1 MFTWSFGCAP
11 SPARFAM
18 TSLAFMFELVPEPV
32 WKTSI
37 GNWLSWRPSAISS
50 PAAAMRS
57 ARSWSSRPRS
67 ALTRAAVALMRPS
80 QWMTGTGIGWPD
92 TGKLAT
98 AFVVSPPQS
107 SRRSSV
113 ALIHWTLARVQ
124 PRAQAAFVGGGVD
137 HGVGRLLLQPADELG
152 CEAVALRTA
161 GARADQVAELERRR
175 AAGVGGRA
183 IAELLGGCD
192 EVRPDDL

>member
-11 SPARFAM
+11 SPARLAI

-32 WKTSI
+32 WKTSM
-37 GNWLSWRPSAISS
+37 GNWSSWRPSAISS

-57 ARSWSSRPRS
+57 ASSASSRPRS

-80 QWMTGTGIGWPD
+80 QRMTGTGIGCSL
-92 TGKLAT
+92 TGKFAT

-113 ALIHWTLARVQ
+113 VLISSNLALRQTR
-124 PRAQAAFVGGGVD
+124 PQAALVGGAPAAEP
-137 HGVGRLLLQPADELG
+137 GRFGTEPPDNLG
-152 CEAVALRTA
+152 AQAVALRA
-161 GARADQVAELERRR
+161 LSRGADQVAELERGPLVARPG
-175 AAGVGGRA
+175 AV
-183 IAELLGGCD
+183 AELLRGAQ
-192 EVRPDDL
+192 EEAADD